1 MHYSALNNDTR
12 PTHPRH
18 SGLGVMYY
26 FTYSSPHVKH
36 SIFISD
42 IFELTLVHIQ
52 IKILEERN
60 LHLLERLALQDKS
73 VERRAE
79 GIALADE
86 VVKQYRREGQ
96 FFDEILG
103 GV

>member
-1 MHYSALNNDTR
+1 MLLAHAL
-12 PTHPRH
+12 
-18 SGLGVMYY
+18 
-26 FTYSSPHVKH
+26 F
-36 SIFISD
+36 SIPSI
-42 IFELTLVHIQ
+42 IELLLVHIQ

-73 VERRAE
+73 VTRRAE

-103 GV
+103 GI